1 MREFPKITH
10 AKKRAMI
17 QALQKTLGIVTTA
30 CKQVEIT
37 RRTHYNW
44 MNEDP
49 DYAQAVNDVAEQAI
63 DFVESQ
69 LFKQIREGNTASTL
83 FYLKTKAKHRGYVER
98 QEWTGKDGGP
108 IQTQQDFDYSKLS
121 NEALEEIA
129 AQAEPDKGKD

>member
-1 MREFPKITH
+1 MKEFPKITH

-69 LFKQIREGNTASTL
+69 LFKQIKEGNTASTL
-83 FYLKTKAKHRGYVER
+83 FYLKTKAKHRGYIEKSELSVQNTEPFR
-98 QEWTGKDGGP
+98 LVIETSEEDGTSDD
-108 IQTQQDFDYSKLS
+108 QSH
-121 NEALEEIA
+121 
-129 AQAEPDKGKD
+129 